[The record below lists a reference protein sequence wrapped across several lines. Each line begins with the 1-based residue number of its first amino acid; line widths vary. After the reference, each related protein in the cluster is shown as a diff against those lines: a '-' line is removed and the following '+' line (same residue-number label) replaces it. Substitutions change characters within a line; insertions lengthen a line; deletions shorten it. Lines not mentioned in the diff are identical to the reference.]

1 MTAGGQ
7 GIGVKAQ
14 ADLAMSDHVIVCG
27 LQGVALRTVEQFHLS
42 GTRAWPWPTYRPGHA
57 SLL

>member
-27 LQGVALRTVEQFHLS
+27 QTSEADR
-42 GTRAWPWPTYRPGHA
+42 
-57 SLL
+57 